1 MVKTRVHRRN
11 HIFHKIHK
19 NRTVITV
26 RGTVKLANMY
36 PGIVFKVIRNWLK
49 SFSLL
54 TTSKVICRS
63 FLLTS
68 LGTVVYEKLRTLVHP
83 LKTTESTIDN
93 IWSVLERYYSPKT
106 HTLAQRYKFL
116 KCTQQSGENIN
127 EFVVRIKNLAE
138 KCKFGDYIPNDLSKT
153 TSAELSKKA
162 LEDALRDKVIMG
174 VSDAKIQQMLLEKKE
189 LTFERSVELAQNF
202 ELSKKDQESM
212 SRSSYVNAISTRN
225 GAQQSRGRSKSR
237 SRVNHPKRNHS

>member
-1 MVKTRVHRRN
+1 MR
-11 HIFHKIHK
+11 
-19 NRTVITV
+19 
-26 RGTVKLANMY
+26 
-36 PGIVFKVIRNWLK
+36 
-49 SFSLL
+49 
-54 TTSKVICRS
+54 RS

-83 LKTTESTIDN
+83 LKPTESTIDN

-153 TSAELSKKA
+153 TSAELRNKA

-202 ELSKKDQESM
+202 ELSKK
-212 SRSSYVNAISTRN
+212 T
-225 GAQQSRGRSKSR
+225 KSQ
-237 SRVNHPKRNHS
+237 